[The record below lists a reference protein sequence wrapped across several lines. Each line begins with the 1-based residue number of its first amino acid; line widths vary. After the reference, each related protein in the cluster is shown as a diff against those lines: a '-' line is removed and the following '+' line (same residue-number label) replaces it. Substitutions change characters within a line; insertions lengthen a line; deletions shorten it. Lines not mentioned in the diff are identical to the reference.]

1 MAEKSISKLKKELDL
16 EIKKVAE
23 KIGKDIIRK
32 TNIDSFEDYKRKF
45 SPEIIDLINSNS
57 DSKVDK

>member
-45 SPEIIDLINSNS
+45 TPEIIDLINSNF